1 VALLVAAALLA
12 LLPESRIALP
22 VATPDPRVAAGAIH
36 VHSRRSDGSGSIDD
50 IAAAAAAAGLQFV
63 VVTDHGD
70 GTRRPDAPRYVSGV
84 LVLDGV
90 EISSSGGHYLALDM
104 PAAPYRLGGEA
115 ADVAADVARLG
126 GLGIVAHPAAPKAE
140 LAWTDWTAPFD
151 GVEWLNVD
159 SEWRD
164 ESWMTLARAA
174 ATYVLRPAE
183 SIGVVLDRP
192 RVLATLDQL
201 AERRD
206 ILLLGTTDAHGG
218 VGREGGRRLRFPS
231 YESAFRALSV
241 RAILRGDLRGDPTS
255 DSRLIVEALR
265 SRRVF
270 TAIDS
275 IAGPGKLS
283 FAARTSRN
291 DAEMGGRVAPGVP
304 VTFTAQTNGPAGSTL
319 VLLRDGR
326 QVASAPAPSLEYV
339 ADGSTATYRV
349 EVRMR
354 QAPGDEPVPWLL
366 SNAIR
371 VGTAPELPP
380 LPAVPASPIRV
391 VLFEPGD
398 RSHWSAE
405 RDPTSHAEL
414 STAAGESPL
423 TLTYSLGTNEAV
435 SPYAAVVRD
444 LPAGLAACHTL
455 VLAMSAP
462 STARVSV
469 QVREPGGSR
478 PVEGRR
484 WHRSV
489 FVDREAQAVTLTFA
503 DLRPAPAAG
512 RPQPD
517 AVAIRTLM
525 VVIDLVN
532 ARPGDR
538 GSLRIHRAGCF

>member
-12 LLPESRIALP
+12 VLPESRIALP

-63 VVTDHGD
+63 IVTDHGD
-70 GTRRPDAPRYVSGV
+70 GTRAPDPPRYVSGV
-84 LVLDGV
+84 LMLDGV
-90 EISSSGGHYLALDM
+90 EISTSGGHYLALDM

-115 ADVAADVARLG
+115 ADVVADVARLG

-140 LAWTDWTAPFD
+140 LAWSDGAAPFD
-151 GVEWLNVD
+151 GVEWVNAD

-164 ESWMTLARAA
+164 ESWATLARAA
-174 ATYVLRPAE
+174 ASHLLRPAE
-183 SIGVVLDRP
+183 SIGLVLDRP
-192 RVLATLDQL
+192 RVLAELDRL
-201 AERRD
+201 VGRRD
-206 ILLLGTTDAHGG
+206 ILLIGTTDAHGG

-255 DSRLIVEALR
+255 DSRLVVEALR

-270 TAIDS
+270 TSVDA
-275 IAGPGKLS
+275 IAGPAKLR
-283 FAARTSRN
+283 FAAATSRGA
-291 DAEMGGRVAPGVP
+291 AEMGGRVAPGVP
-304 VTFTAQTNGPAGSTL
+304 VTFTAQTNGPPGSTL
-319 VLLRDGR
+319 MLLRDGR

-339 ADGSTATYRV
+339 ADGAPAAYRV

-354 QAPGDEPVPWLL
+354 EAPGDEPVPWLL

-371 VGTAPELPP
+371 VGATPEPP
-380 LPAVPASPIRV
+380 SLPAVPASPIRV

-398 RSHWSAE
+398 RSQWSAE

-444 LPAGLAACHTL
+444 LPAGLAACDTL
-455 VLAMSAP
+455 VLAMSAAN
-462 STARVSV
+462 TARVSV

-478 PVEGRR
+478 PTEGRR
-484 WHRSV
+484 WLRSV
-489 FVDREAQAVTLTFA
+489 FVDRQPEPVTLKFA
-503 DLRPAPAAG
+503 DLKPAPAAG
-512 RPQPD
+512 RAHPD
-517 AVAIRTLM
+517 AAAIRTLL